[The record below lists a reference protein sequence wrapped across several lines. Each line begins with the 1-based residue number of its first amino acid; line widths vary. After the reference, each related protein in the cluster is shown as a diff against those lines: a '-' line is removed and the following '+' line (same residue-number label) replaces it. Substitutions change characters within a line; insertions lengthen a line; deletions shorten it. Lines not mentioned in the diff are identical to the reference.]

1 MRSLNPTFYTSVLL
15 TALFL
20 FSCSQSEPQKISC
33 ADHDWQSVEKMV
45 FPYLEADMQTAMIM
59 QGQSSEYKTHMAA
72 DFALTFEESY
82 PDSVVQILRKLE
94 ACNTGT

>member
-1 MRSLNPTFYTSVLL
+1 MRSVHPIFYTSVLI
-15 TALFL
+15 TALFI
-20 FSCSQSEPQKISC
+20 FSCSHSESLKISC

-45 FPYLEADMQTAMIM
+45 FPYLEEDMQTAMIM

-94 ACNTGT
+94 ACNAGT